1 MASQTLR
8 KILTRDFILS
18 AIGMFML
25 GAVYHSLTPTL
36 PIYLSTLGAREVEI
50 GVLIGSFGLT
60 SLLVRPLAGKA
71 LARIPEKKVMV
82 AGALFYIVAGAYLF
96 AKPFWPVLFVRLI
109 QGIGFGCFHTA
120 SFTLIA
126 NTSDEM
132 HRGQSLAY
140 FILSFNVAS
149 ALAPS
154 VGMFLINRFS
164 FPLLFM
170 VCFGFSL
177 CMLFVTLRLGKR
189 EVPVMRDDAE
199 KGGGFLSRKAFPPSV
214 MGFANLFTFGATS
227 AFFPIYAI
235 SRGVSNPGLF
245 FTTSALMLILGR
257 AFGGRILNFSQR
269 EKIILP
275 CLCTSVI
282 ATSILAFS
290 GTLPMFLLAAA
301 FWGLGHSFLIPTLM
315 LYALDEES
323 SSGMAMGTF
332 HGIADLGL
340 CLGPVVMGVVLRLS
354 SYPSH
359 VSVLNPVGV
368 FEYRLFLSFFK
379 KKEEVSLPLIRGTPS
394 RSFFRPPL
402 PRKGPCLH
410 RRSGLPIGGVGGG
423 FSRPPRCSR

>member
-36 PIYLSTLGAREVEI
+36 PIYLSALGAREVEI

-60 SLLVRPLAGKA
+60 SLLVRPLAGKV

-96 AKPFWPVLFVRLI
+96 AKPFWPILFVRLI

-126 NTSDEM
+126 NTSDEP

-149 ALAPS
+149 VLAPS
-154 VGMFLINRFS
+154 LGMFLINRFS

-170 VCFGFSL
+170 VCFGLSL
-177 CMLFVTLRLGKR
+177 CMLFATFRLGKR
-189 EVPVMRDDAE
+189 EVPVMRDDTG
-199 KGGGFLSRKAFPPSV
+199 KGMSFISRKAFPPSV

-227 AFFPIYAI
+227 AFFPIYAL
-235 SRGVSNPGLF
+235 SRGVTNPGLF
-245 FTTSALMLILGR
+245 FTTTALMLILGR

-269 EKIILP
+269 DKIILP

-290 GTLPMFLLAAA
+290 GTLPMFLLAAV

-332 HGIADLGL
+332 HGIADAGL
-340 CLGPVVMGVVLRLS
+340 CLGPVIMGVVLRLTN
-354 SYPSH
+354 YR
-359 VSVLNPVGV
+359 VMFLCLTLMAFLNIGY
-368 FEYRLFLSFFK
+368 FCLFL
-379 KKEEVSLPLIRGTPS
+379 R
-394 RSFFRPPL
+394 
-402 PRKGPCLH
+402 RKQ
-410 RRSGLPIGGVGGG
+410 R
-423 FSRPPRCSR
+423 

>member
-1 MASQTLR
+1 MPPALR

-25 GAVYHSLTPTL
+25 GAVYHCLTPTL
-36 PIYLSTLGAREVEI
+36 PIYLSALGAREVEI

-71 LARIPEKKVMV
+71 LARISEKKVMV
-82 AGALFYIVAGAYLF
+82 AGALFYLVAGAYLF
-96 AKPFWPVLFVRLI
+96 AKPFWPILFVRLI

-126 NTSDEM
+126 NTSDEP

-149 ALAPS
+149 VLAPS
-154 VGMFLINRFS
+154 LGMFLINRFS

-170 VCFGFSL
+170 VCFGLSL
-177 CMLFVTLRLGKR
+177 CMLFATFRLGKR
-189 EVPVMRDDAE
+189 EVPVMRDDTG
-199 KGGGFLSRKAFPPSV
+199 KGMSFISRKAFPPSV

-235 SRGVSNPGLF
+235 SRGVTNPGLF

-269 EKIILP
+269 DKIILP

-354 SYPSH
+354 SYR
-359 VSVLNPVGV
+359 VMFLCLTLMAFLNIGY
-368 FEYRLFLSFFK
+368 FCLFL
-379 KKEEVSLPLIRGTPS
+379 R
-394 RSFFRPPL
+394 
-402 PRKGPCLH
+402 RKQ
-410 RRSGLPIGGVGGG
+410 R
-423 FSRPPRCSR
+423 

>member
-8 KILTRDFILS
+8 KILTRDFIFS

-25 GAVYHSLTPTL
+25 GAVYHVLTPTL
-36 PIYLSTLGAREVEI
+36 PIYLSALGAREVEI

-71 LARIPEKKVMV
+71 LARISEKKVMV

-126 NTSDEM
+126 NTSDEP

-149 ALAPS
+149 VLAPS
-154 VGMFLINRFS
+154 LGMFLINRFS
-164 FPLLFM
+164 FSLLFI
-170 VCFGFSL
+170 VCFGLSL
-177 CMLFVTLRLGKR
+177 CMLFASLRLGKR
-189 EVPVMRDDAE
+189 ELPVVRDDAE

-214 MGFANLFTFGATS
+214 MGFANLFTFGATG

-269 EKIILP
+269 DKIILP
-275 CLCTSVI
+275 CLCTSVV
-282 ATSILAFS
+282 ATAILAFS
-290 GTLPMFLLAAA
+290 GTLPMFLLAAV

-332 HGIADLGL
+332 HGIADAGL
-340 CLGPVVMGVVLRLS
+340 CLGPVVMGVVLRLT
-354 SYPSH
+354 SYR
-359 VSVLNPVGV
+359 VMFLCLTLMAFLNIGY
-368 FEYRLFLSFFK
+368 FCLFLRRK
-379 KKEEVSLPLIRGTPS
+379 KR
-394 RSFFRPPL
+394 
-402 PRKGPCLH
+402 
-410 RRSGLPIGGVGGG
+410 
-423 FSRPPRCSR
+423 

>member
-1 MASQTLR
+1 MVTHPLR

-18 AIGMFML
+18 SVGLFIL

-36 PIYLSTLGAREVEI
+36 PIYLSTLGAKEVEI

-71 LARIPEKKVMV
+71 LARISEKKVMV

-126 NTSDEM
+126 NTSDTAY
-132 HRGQSLAY
+132 RGQSLSY

-170 VCFGFSL
+170 VCFGLSL
-177 CMLFVTLRLGKR
+177 CLLFVTLRLGKR
-189 EVPVMRDDAE
+189 EVAVMRDDSG
-199 KGGGFLSRKAFPPSV
+199 KGGFFLSRKAFPPSV
-214 MGFANLFTFGATS
+214 MGFGNLFTFGATS

-235 SRGVSNPGLF
+235 SRGVTNPGLF
-245 FTTSALMLILGR
+245 FTTTALMLILGR
-257 AFGGRILNFSQR
+257 AFGGRIVTFSQR

-282 ATSILAFS
+282 ATAILAFS
-290 GTLPMFLLAAA
+290 GTLPMFLLAAV
-301 FWGLGHSFLIPTLM
+301 FWGLGHAFLIPTLL

-332 HGIADLGL
+332 HGIADAGL
-340 CLGPVVMGVVLRLS
+340 CLGPVIMGVVLRLT
-354 SYPSH
+354 SYP
-359 VSVLNPVGV
+359 VMFLCLTLMAFLNIGY
-368 FEYRLFLSFFK
+368 FCLFL
-379 KKEEVSLPLIRGTPS
+379 R
-394 RSFFRPPL
+394 
-402 PRKGPCLH
+402 RKQ
-410 RRSGLPIGGVGGG
+410 R
-423 FSRPPRCSR
+423 

>member
-1 MASQTLR
+1 MPPALR

-36 PIYLSTLGAREVEI
+36 PIYLSALGAREVEI

-60 SLLVRPLAGKA
+60 SLLVRPLAGKV

-126 NTSDEM
+126 NTSDEP

-149 ALAPS
+149 VLAPS
-154 VGMFLINRFS
+154 LGMFLINRFS

-170 VCFGFSL
+170 VCFGLSL
-177 CMLFVTLRLGKR
+177 CMLFATFRLGKR
-189 EVPVMRDDAE
+189 EVPVMRDDTG
-199 KGGGFLSRKAFPPSV
+199 KGMSFISRKAFPPSV

-235 SRGVSNPGLF
+235 SRGVTNPGLF
-245 FTTSALMLILGR
+245 FTTTALMLILGR

-269 EKIILP
+269 DKIILP
-275 CLCTSVI
+275 CLCTSVV

-290 GTLPMFLLAAA
+290 GTLPMFLLAAV

-332 HGIADLGL
+332 HGIADAGL
-340 CLGPVVMGVVLRLS
+340 CLGPVIMGVVLRLTN
-354 SYPSH
+354 YRIMFLCLTLMAF
-359 VSVLNPVGV
+359 LNIGY
-368 FEYRLFLSFFK
+368 FCLFL
-379 KKEEVSLPLIRGTPS
+379 R
-394 RSFFRPPL
+394 
-402 PRKGPCLH
+402 RKQ
-410 RRSGLPIGGVGGG
+410 R
-423 FSRPPRCSR
+423 

>member
-1 MASQTLR
+1 MPFMLR

-25 GAVYHSLTPTL
+25 GAVYHVLTPTL
-36 PIYLSTLGAREVEI
+36 PIYLSALGAREVEI

-71 LARIPEKKVMV
+71 LARISEKKVMV

-126 NTSDEM
+126 NTSDEP

-149 ALAPS
+149 VLAPS
-154 VGMFLINRFS
+154 LGMFLINRFS
-164 FPLLFM
+164 FSLLFI
-170 VCFGFSL
+170 VCFGLSL
-177 CMLFVTLRLGKR
+177 CMLFASLRLGKR
-189 EVPVMRDDAE
+189 EVPVVRDDAE

-214 MGFANLFTFGATS
+214 MGFANLFTFGATG

-269 EKIILP
+269 DKIILP
-275 CLCTSVI
+275 CLCTSVV
-282 ATSILAFS
+282 ATAILAFS
-290 GTLPMFLLAAA
+290 GTLPMFLLAAV

-332 HGIADLGL
+332 HGIADAGL
-340 CLGPVVMGVVLRLS
+340 CLGPVVMGVVLRLT
-354 SYPSH
+354 SYR
-359 VSVLNPVGV
+359 VMFLCLTLMAFLNIGY
-368 FEYRLFLSFFK
+368 FCLFLRRK
-379 KKEEVSLPLIRGTPS
+379 KR
-394 RSFFRPPL
+394 
-402 PRKGPCLH
+402 
-410 RRSGLPIGGVGGG
+410 
-423 FSRPPRCSR
+423 